1 MSYSI
6 NIKQSGAGETFAI
19 QVSDDT
25 TVALLK
31 GLCNVAKPE
40 LDADKITLVYKG

>member
-19 QVSDDT
+19 
-25 TVALLK
+25 
-31 GLCNVAKPE
+31 
-40 LDADKITLVYKG
+40 